1 MPKLIRMYVRYIEA
15 ANKKIG
21 LVSMYLVFGMMGILL
36 YESIWRTVLDEPHIW
51 VVETAQFIMAAYY
64 LLCGGYSMMIDAHVR
79 MDLLY
84 GRWSPKGQALA
95 DCLTSVLLG
104 FYVVVLIMGGFAGI
118 KYAVVYNQVNYTPWA
133 PRLAPIKI
141 IMTFG
146 MVMMLLQVIAQ
157 FFRDLAKARG
167 KTIP

>member
-1 MPKLIRMYVRYIEA
+1 MPKAIRIYVQYVEA
-15 ANKKIG
+15 ANKAIG
-21 LVSMYLVFGMMGILL
+21 VFSMFLVFGMMGVLL
-36 YESIWRTVLDEPHIW
+36 YESLFRTILNEPHIW

-64 LLCGGYSMMIDAHVR
+64 LLAGGYSMMLDSHVR

-84 GRWSPKGQALA
+84 SKWSPKGQALA

-104 FYVVVLIMGGFAGI
+104 FYMVVLIIGGFAGV
-118 KYAVVYNQVNYTPWA
+118 KYAVIYNQVNYTPWS

-146 MVMMLLQVIAQ
+146 LVMMLLQVIAQ

>member
-1 MPKLIRMYVRYIEA
+1 MYVRYIEA
-15 ANKKIG
+15 VNKTIG
-21 LVSMYLVFGMMGILL
+21 VFSMYVVFGLMGVLL
-36 YESIWRTVLDEPHIW
+36 YESIWRTVLNEPHIW
-51 VVETAQFIMAAYY
+51 VVETAQFIMAGYY
-64 LLCGGYSMMIDAHVR
+64 LLAGGYSMMLDSHVR

-95 DCLTSVLLG
+95 DCLTSLLLA
-104 FYVVVLIMGGFAGI
+104 FYMVFLIIGGFAGI
-118 KYAVVYNQVNYTPWA
+118 KYAIVYNQVNYTPWS

-157 FFRDLAKARG
+157 FFRDLARARG

>member
-1 MPKLIRMYVRYIEA
+1 MPKWIIGYVRYIEG
-15 ANKKIG
+15 ANKIIG
-21 LVSMYLVFGMMGILL
+21 IISMYLVFGMMGVLL

-84 GRWSPKGQALA
+84 SKWSPKGQALA
-95 DCLTSVLLG
+95 DCLTSLLLA
-104 FYVVVLIMGGFAGI
+104 FYVVVLIIGGFAGV
-118 KYAVVYNQVNYTPWA
+118 KYALIYNQVNYTPWS

-146 MVMMLLQVIAQ
+146 MVMMLLQIIAQ

>member
-1 MPKLIRMYVRYIEA
+1 MPKAIRIYVRYVEA
-15 ANKKIG
+15 ANKAIG
-21 LVSMYLVFGMMGILL
+21 VFSMYLIFGMMGVLL
-36 YESIWRTVLDEPHIW
+36 YESLFRTILNEPHIW

-64 LLCGGYSMMIDAHVR
+64 LLCGGYSMMIDSHVR

-84 GRWSPKGQALA
+84 SKWSPKGQALA
-95 DCLTSVLLG
+95 DCLTSLVLG
-104 FYVVVLIMGGFAGI
+104 FYLVVLIIGGFAGT
-118 KYAVVYNQVNYTPWA
+118 KYALVYGQVNYTPWA

>member
-1 MPKLIRMYVRYIEA
+1 MYVRYIEA
-15 ANKKIG
+15 ANKTIG
-21 LVSMYLVFGMMGILL
+21 VFSMYVVFGLMGVLL
-36 YESIWRTVLDEPHIW
+36 YESIWRTVLNEPHIW

-64 LLCGGYSMMIDAHVR
+64 LVGGGYSMMLDSHVR

-84 GRWSPKGQALA
+84 SRWSPKGQALV
-95 DCLTSVLLG
+95 DCFTSVLLV
-104 FYVVVLIMGGFAGI
+104 FYLVLLIIGGFAGV
-118 KYAVVYNQVNYTPWA
+118 KYAIVYNQVNYTPWS

-157 FFRDLAKARG
+157 FFRDLARARG